1 MNRLNFNQSVGFPLE
16 TEILDSM
23 QTAYSLLNALGAI
36 SGNFSI
42 ISGCEL
48 TGSTVANGVVYING
62 EVLEFRGGNVQ
73 TNVKIFEEIESL
85 EFEDADTTHE
95 VIFTRY
101 VGFGTATMQ
110 WAWATFKRGMPTIDI
125 EAALFLKEEKT
136 TVAAMLARVVLLEA
150 RPVTTVPAGLIA
162 IWGGAFNLIPPG
174 WIEYLPLK
182 GRTAVGFDGSVAEF
196 DVLGDFGGAVNK
208 TLVITEIP
216 AHGHDWLFGLEGDD
230 GSSGGSYNE
239 FTVKP
244 GVIPATSAGTP
255 IGKTGGGQAFSLMNP
270 FRVVHYIQK
279 T

>member
-101 VGFGTATMQ
+101 VGFGTATIQ

-125 EAALFLKEEKT
+125 EAALRGKATTASVNALTDAVNAILTKLNTIAAYAEVNVRADWNATAGDGVIDNKPAVINYLAKGSVEIGDVGSPTVGTIKTVSFSDVGTNNYMVLGCMISNGSNYLSDFNVIWMIREKSNT
-136 TVAAMLARVVLLEA
+136 SFKITLGEVNSIVQNLSFEYM
-150 RPVTTVPAGLIA
+150 
-162 IWGGAFNLIPPG
+162 LIP
-174 WIEYLPLK
+174 L
-182 GRTAVGFDGSVAEF
+182 
-196 DVLGDFGGAVNK
+196 
-208 TLVITEIP
+208 
-216 AHGHDWLFGLEGDD
+216 
-230 GSSGGSYNE
+230 
-239 FTVKP
+239 
-244 GVIPATSAGTP
+244 
-255 IGKTGGGQAFSLMNP
+255 
-270 FRVVHYIQK
+270 
-279 T
+279 